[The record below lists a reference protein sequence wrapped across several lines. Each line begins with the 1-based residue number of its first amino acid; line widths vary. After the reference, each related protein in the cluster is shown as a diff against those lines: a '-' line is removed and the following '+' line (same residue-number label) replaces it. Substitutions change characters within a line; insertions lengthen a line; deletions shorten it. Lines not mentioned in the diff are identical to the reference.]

1 MVSKFNRALCG
12 IIFAALTG
20 AAIQGGAQAL
30 PTVQRGAEFDGFAQ
44 GTMLSPDWGQTH
56 DYGFS
61 LGLDYTRFISRFVQ
75 PGLEARFSRA
85 TGRTV
90 NENTY
95 LGGLKLQTS
104 IHGIHPYAL
113 VLAGRGT
120 LQFNYTGV
128 GVSSENF
135 FVLGVG
141 GGAEFNLTRSL
152 KLRGDVV
159 SQHWNVAPDALTP
172 AALNVGVSYVLPIHG
187 RRRR

>member
-1 MVSKFNRALCG
+1 
-12 IIFAALTG
+12 
-20 AAIQGGAQAL
+20 
-30 PTVQRGAEFDGFAQ
+30 
-44 GTMLSPDWGQTH
+44 
-56 DYGFS
+56 
-61 LGLDYTRFISRFVQ
+61 
-75 PGLEARFSRA
+75 
-85 TGRTV
+85 
-90 NENTY
+90 
-95 LGGLKLQTS
+95 
-104 IHGIHPYAL
+104 